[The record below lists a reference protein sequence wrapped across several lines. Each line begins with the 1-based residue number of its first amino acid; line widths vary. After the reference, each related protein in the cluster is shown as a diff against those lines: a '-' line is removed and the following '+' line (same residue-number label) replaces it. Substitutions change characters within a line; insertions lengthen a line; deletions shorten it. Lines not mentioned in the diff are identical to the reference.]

1 MEGVLASTTESSHLR
16 PGTRDPGTQHQTR
29 APEPRKPSNSVTAT
43 ATCNPA
49 TAATRVTIATE
60 MPKPKPPVKPRPQSS
75 LKPPPPPKKMDAQA
89 ILATLEQIRSQLPK
103 TEKPRP
109 PRRKNDEGRID
120 ARSIEDFEMAAVIAG
135 LESLADD
142 VHAIVEEKQ
151 AKVLDEVLKIY
162 YVSEELAREP
172 GNEELVKYCEDMR
185 TAYQKDYGRPIPSR
199 AESEA
204 RGLVIPPHTPSSPP
218 SRPPTP
224 TPATPECRP
233 PTGRYPTRSTRS
245 RTASRIPAASPPE
258 ALSRCSSVGR
268 AADS

>member
-1 MEGVLASTTESSHLR
+1 
-16 PGTRDPGTQHQTR
+16 
-29 APEPRKPSNSVTAT
+29 
-43 ATCNPA
+43 
-49 TAATRVTIATE
+49 
-60 MPKPKPPVKPRPQSS
+60 MPKPKPPAKPKPQSS

-89 ILATLEQIRSQLPK
+89 ILATLENIRSQLPK

-120 ARSIEDFEMAAVIAG
+120 ARSIEDFEMAAVIEG

-172 GNEELVKYCEDMR
+172 GNEELVKYCEEMR

-204 RGLVIPPHTPSSPP
+204 RGLVIPPAHPVKPAEPP
-218 SRPPTP
+218 PDPDSGAPGM
-224 TPATPECRP
+224 PATD
-233 PTGRYPTRSTRS
+233 G
-245 RTASRIPAASPPE
+245 
-258 ALSRCSSVGR
+258 ALPDPLDTKPDGK
-268 AADS
+268 